1 MRFAAAGEAGATSGV
16 EGVTGAEGGMTGGTD
31 AADAEGV
38 TGVEGATPDE
48 ADAAGGEGAA
58 GGAGGHAA
66 RLGFQAA
73 LFVDSFAR
81 VSVITCQSGM
91 EASFRKPVRSGRRSI
106 SEAMTAYSVLI
117 C

>member
-1 MRFAAAGEAGATSGV
+1 MTS
-16 EGVTGAEGGMTGGTD
+16 GTD

-38 TGVEGATPDE
+38 AGVEGATPDDAEGGERVARVEE
-48 ADAAGGEGAA
+48 ATTGGTDAAGAEGAA
-58 GGAGGHAA
+58 GGAGGHAV
-66 RLGFQAA
+66 RLGLQAA

-81 VSVITCQSGM
+81 VSVITCQSGI